1 MTNQTK
7 GRESA
12 SLREYPLF
20 RLQPRFPAIG
30 VDINL
35 FSHRHRETLARWLSM
50 WIDYILVE
58 PCLLYTDMEC
68 PSDLAVNK
76 KKAPKNGRT
85 DSFLEANIYDLLGK
99 A

>member
-12 SLREYPLF
+12 SLRGYPLF
-20 RLQPRFPAIG
+20 SATASLPGGRRRIK
-30 VDINL
+30 L
-35 FSHRHRETLARWLSM
+35 FSHGHRETLARWLSM

-58 PCLLYTDMEC
+58 PWLPYTDMEC

-76 KKAPKNGRT
+76 KSP
-85 DSFLEANIYDLLGK
+85 
-99 A
+99 